1 MTIINTKT
9 ADWEITFKADKLRE
23 LTSSQQK
30 QAQMFFEM
38 MGDALFV
45 YNILSNETF
54 REALE
59 FHYTIVLAEFTHSLQ
74 NAVMNTMQQQLWST
88 PLTGDLAY
96 ETLFGLNLLDEIK
109 NLAVQ
114 EQGLNL
120 ESLDDGSPLF
130 QQLFT
135 ALDEIVEDL
144 EDDQS
149 SFEEDDEDDE
159 EGKTEDDDF
168 TKH

>member
-9 ADWEITFKADKLRE
+9 ADWEITFKADKLRD
-23 LTSSQQK
+23 LTPSQIK

-38 MGDALFV
+38 MGDSLFI
-45 YNILSNETF
+45 YNILLDKNF

-59 FHYTIVLAEFTHSLQ
+59 FHYTMVLADLTHGLQ

-88 PLTGDLAY
+88 PLKGDLAY

-109 NLAVQ
+109 ELAVQ
-114 EQGLNL
+114 EQGFNP
-120 ESLDDGSPLF
+120 EPLDDSSPLF

-135 ALDEIVEDL
+135 ALNEIVEDL
-144 EDDQS
+144 EENKS
-149 SFEEDDEDDE
+149 SFEDDDGDGEDE
-159 EGKTEDDDF
+159 EPEDDDF